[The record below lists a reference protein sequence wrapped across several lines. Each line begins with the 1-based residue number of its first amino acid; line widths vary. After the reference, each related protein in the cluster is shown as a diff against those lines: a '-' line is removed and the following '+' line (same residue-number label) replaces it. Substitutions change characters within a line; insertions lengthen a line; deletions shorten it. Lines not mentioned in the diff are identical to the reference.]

1 MPEAQSKVAD
11 TFAGQIKRSS
21 VARPDNLLRLR
32 AATSEGAVPKL
43 IKDREQRSSST
54 ESKTIK
60 TSSIG
65 NASGKINNWDL
76 SDL

>member
-1 MPEAQSKVAD
+1 MPEAQSKVTD

-21 VARPDNLLRLR
+21 EARPENLHRLR

-54 ESKTIK
+54 ESKALK
-60 TSSIG
+60 TSSIE
-65 NASGKINNWDL
+65 NASGKINNWTS
-76 SDL
+76 SDS

>member
-1 MPEAQSKVAD
+1 MPEAQSKVTD

-21 VARPDNLLRLR
+21 EARPENLHRLR

-54 ESKTIK
+54 ESKSK
-60 TSSIG
+60 TSHH
-65 NASGKINNWDL
+65 GKTIQ
-76 SDL
+76 SHF